1 MKPLLKSSIRKFLN
15 IFRIFFL
22 EFYKNTLKS
31 LPNNGEIT
39 LIDIGATGDIEPR
52 WKPFEEFLNYIGFEP
67 DERSRKKILSQKKSV
82 ARTFNILPYAVWDS
96 SKKIQFNLTREP
108 ETSSIYTPNKEFL
121 DKFPNNERFD
131 IIKKLQIDV
140 KKIDE
145 LGINEVDFIKIDIQ
159 GGELNSLIGGSN
171 LLEKTFGLELEIEF
185 LPLYKEQP
193 LFGDVCEW
201 LAKKGFEFI
210 DFSRLVRWERKNL
223 NEVGQCVF
231 GDALFL
237 KPPEVFLKHDIT
249 NDRVCSYLSILVIY
263 RRFDLIET
271 SINILPSKKRNE
283 LSKFLNEVRRL
294 KKIDK
299 VVRSINSF
307 NAKIIS
313 LFGYNYKSHII
324 Y

>member
-1 MKPLLKSSIRKFLN
+1 M
-15 IFRIFFL
+15 
-22 EFYKNTLKS
+22 
-31 LPNNGEIT
+31 
-39 LIDIGATGDIEPR
+39 
-52 WKPFEEFLNYIGFEP
+52 
-67 DERSRKKILSQKKSV
+67 
-82 ARTFNILPYAVWDS
+82 
-96 SKKIQFNLTREP
+96 
-108 ETSSIYTPNKEFL
+108 
-121 DKFPNNERFD
+121 
-131 IIKKLQIDV
+131 
-140 KKIDE
+140 
-145 LGINEVDFIKIDIQ
+145 
-159 GGELNSLIGGSN
+159 
-171 LLEKTFGLELEIEF
+171 EKTFGLELEIEF

-210 DFSRLVRWERKNL
+210 DFSRLVRWERKNH

-237 KPPEVFLKHDIT
+237 KPPEVVLKHDIT